1 MKVTQE
7 KLPASQIGLEIEI
20 PPEVAQQAYD
30 KVLQT
35 FMRSANIPGFRKGK
49 VPKQV
54 LIQRFGSSQ
63 IKAAAVEELVQD
75 SFRQAIEQEK
85 IEAIGN
91 FQLRSSFDDLIQQFQ
106 PGSPLTFSAAV
117 DVPPKVILKQYK
129 GLSVKA
135 EEVTYDEK
143 RIDSVLEGYQKRM
156 ATLVPV
162 EDRAAQEGDIA
173 VVDFIGRLKPA
184 EGSDEEPEEFSGGNA
199 TDFQVELTEGRF
211 IPGFIEGIVG
221 MKIDET
227 KDVETAFPDDYS
239 QEDLAG
245 KAVVFTVT
253 LKEIKER
260 ELPDLD
266 DDFAQD
272 VSEFETIA
280 EFRQSLEERYQKEAE
295 DATSANKEKALLD
308 ELAKHIE
315 VEVPET
321 MIQQEVDQM
330 LTQTAMSLA
339 NQGIDIKKLFTRE
352 IVQRLREQ
360 SRPDAIAQIQRS
372 LAVAEVAKQESI
384 TVADD
389 ELNAK
394 MQEVIEDSQQDPE
407 SIDMARLKS
416 LVEEEL
422 IREKV
427 VAFLEENGTVELV
440 PQGSLTEPEEE
451 SEANTTAV
459 EVEEVAEAASDAV
472 VEVDAAE
479 ADMSATAEVASE
491 AEEQPKA
498 TSKSTAKKTKS
509 KPKSSKE

>member
-75 SFRQAIEQEK
+75 SFRQALEQEN

-91 FQLRSSFDDLIQQFQ
+91 FQLRSSFDELIQQFQ
-106 PGSPLTFSAAV
+106 PGSSLTFSAAV
-117 DVPPKVILKQYK
+117 DVPPEATLKQYK

-143 RIDSVLEGYQKRM
+143 RVDSVLEGYQNRM

-173 VVDFIGRLKPA
+173 VVDFIGRLKPE
-184 EGSDEEPEEFSGGNA
+184 EGSDAEPEEFPGGSA

-221 MKIDET
+221 MQIDET
-227 KDVETAFPDDYS
+227 KEVETAFPDDYS

-253 LKEIKER
+253 VKEIKER

-295 DATSANKEKALLD
+295 DATNANKEKALLD

-315 VEVPET
+315 VDVPET

-330 LTQTAMSLA
+330 LTQTAMNLA
-339 NQGIDIKKLFTRE
+339 NQGIDIKKLFTRD

-360 SRPDAIAQIQRS
+360 SRTDAIAQIQRS

-384 TVADD
+384 TVTDD
-389 ELNAK
+389 ELTAK

-416 LVEEEL
+416 LVEADL
-422 IREKV
+422 IQEKV
-427 VAFLEENGTVELV
+427 VAFLEEHGTVELV
-440 PQGSLTEPEEE
+440 PQGSLAEPEEE
-451 SEANTTAV
+451 SEADAPDV
-459 EVEEVAEAASDAV
+459 EDVAEAAGDAV
-472 VEVDAAE
+472 IEVEATE
-479 ADMSATAEVASE
+479 ADTSATAEVEPE

-498 TSKSTAKKTKS
+498 TSKSKSTAKKAKS
-509 KPKSSKE
+509 TKSSKD